1 MSKTVTAMAIGM
13 LIDDKKL
20 SLDTPLVSIFP
31 EIKYKDKRFK
41 NICVKHLLAMSTGI
55 GFNEL
60 GSVTETGWT
69 EAFFASAMLFDAGE
83 NFAYNSMNSYIL
95 SRIVCKITGMGLAK
109 FLSKRLFEPLHITN
123 YFWERSPEGYEKGG
137 WGLYLSPEGWAK
149 LGYLC
154 MNLGKFEGKK
164 ILSQSFIRA
173 MTSTHSR
180 VRDSAGDFDYGY
192 HVWVGRESTSFLF
205 NGMFGQNVLG
215 FPDNG
220 ILVVS
225 NAGNEEVFQSSNYYK
240 IAERFFG
247 KVFPD
252 ALPEDSK
259 SYRKLLSITEELRPY
274 AVGNTDR
281 KLFGFFKKNSYGE
294 LPSLCEELVRK
305 TFIPKEPCPSFGL
318 MPVTLQATQNNYTTG
333 FTKLSFEISKNGI
346 FNVIFTEGDS
356 TYSIA
361 VGFTKARASLL
372 TFCGEP
378 FTVNSYGRFGTDEDG
393 NTVFILQVAFT
404 ETPFTRK
411 LKIRFFNDMKFARI
425 EASEQP
431 GESYLLDLAEMEIKN
446 LEELPLINSI
456 VSKASVDYIEYKVNR
471 IMEPRTDLVEV
482 EN

>member
-1 MSKTVTAMAIGM
+1 M
-13 LIDDKKL
+13 
-20 SLDTPLVSIFP
+20 
-31 EIKYKDKRFK
+31 
-41 NICVKHLLAMSTGI
+41 
-55 GFNEL
+55 
-60 GSVTETGWT
+60 
-69 EAFFASAMLFDAGE
+69 
-83 NFAYNSMNSYIL
+83 
-95 SRIVCKITGMGLAK
+95 
-109 FLSKRLFEPLHITN
+109 
-123 YFWERSPEGYEKGG
+123 
-137 WGLYLSPEGWAK
+137 
-149 LGYLC
+149 
-154 MNLGKFEGKK
+154 
-164 ILSQSFIRA
+164 
-173 MTSTHSR
+173 
-180 VRDSAGDFDYGY
+180 
-192 HVWVGRESTSFLF
+192 
-205 NGMFGQNVLG
+205 
-215 FPDNG
+215 
-220 ILVVS
+220 
-225 NAGNEEVFQSSNYYK
+225 
-240 IAERFFG
+240 
-247 KVFPD
+247 
-252 ALPEDSK
+252 
-259 SYRKLLSITEELRPY
+259 
-274 AVGNTDR
+274 
-281 KLFGFFKKNSYGE
+281 FGFFKKNSYGE